1 MSARRLE
8 IRPAGG
14 REALVWGVV
23 MLGLAALV
31 SMPLANAWR
40 VGTDLGH
47 GWAAPLLIAYLYWER
62 WTERPGGLPRAG
74 RGGGAGVW
82 VCVVFFLL
90 AGCGLRLVLTPFP
103 VWPVPLAA
111 YVAILVGSGLYAAW
125 VAGGREGVRWL
136 GGPLILLVGALP
148 WPSVIEGT
156 IIAPLRVGLANL
168 AAEVC
173 YSFGVSALAQGTTLR
188 LAQTWVGV
196 DETCGGMRSLQAT
209 VLAALFLGEWLRLGL
224 VRRGALVVVA
234 LGAAVAG
241 NFLRILVLV
250 SRANVGGEDALEA
263 AHDGAGWLA
272 LAVSLLL
279 LGLAARMMARG
290 TADAAGQ
297 VVSRRGAAG
306 WGTVPVACVVLFG
319 GLCLGEVATRVWYA
333 RGAARVAEQVPQ
345 WQVGFPTRAPG
356 YRTVPLPDAA
366 REMLGPD
373 YFAAAEW
380 RDAEDRMTS
389 VYYVEWRRG
398 QAARSVPFL
407 HNPTVCLPLSGCE
420 YVRPAGELVVR
431 WAGGE
436 IPFARHVFRRAGEE
450 FAVAFALWDPARGRP
465 LRKLEAGRAG
475 WLAAQF
481 ADVREAR
488 EHQPAQLFTVATWGP
503 RAEER
508 LPNIVSAL
516 IVKAPDE
523 GSR

>member
-1 MSARRLE
+1 MLV
-8 IRPAGG
+8 AG
-14 REALVWGVV
+14 
-23 MLGLAALV
+23 
-31 SMPLANAWR
+31 
-40 VGTDLGH
+40 
-47 GWAAPLLIAYLYWER
+47 LLLS
-62 WTERPGGLPRAG
+62 G
-74 RGGGAGVW
+74 
-82 VCVVFFLL
+82 F
-90 AGCGLRLVLTPFP
+90 GLRLVLTPFP

-111 YVAILVGSGLYAAW
+111 YVALLVGAGLYAAW
-125 VAGGREGVRWL
+125 VAAGREGVRWL
-136 GGPLILLVGALP
+136 GGPLIVLAGALP
-148 WPSVIEGT
+148 WPSLIEGT

-173 YSFGVSALAQGTTLR
+173 YGLGVSALAQGTTLR

-209 VLAALFLGEWLRLGL
+209 VLAALFLGEWLRLGWT
-224 VRRGALVVVA
+224 RRGALVVVA

-250 SRANVGGEDALEA
+250 WRADVGGEEALQA
-263 AHDGAGWLA
+263 AHDGAGWFSLA
-272 LAVSLLL
+272 SSLLL
-279 LGLAARMMARG
+279 LGLAARLMARG
-290 TADAAGQ
+290 KVGAAAQ
-297 VVSRRGAAG
+297 VVSRRGGAG
-306 WGTVPVACVVLFG
+306 WGTVPVAFVVLAG
-319 GLCLGEVATRVWYA
+319 GLGLGEVATRIWYE
-333 RGAARVAEQVPQ
+333 RGAARVAEQFPQ
-345 WQVGFPTRAPG
+345 WQVGFPARAAG

-366 REMLGPD
+366 REILGPD

-420 YVRPAGELVVR
+420 YVRPAGDLVVR

-450 FAVAFALWDPARGRP
+450 FSVAFVLWDPARGRP
-465 LRKLEAGRAG
+465 LRKIEAGRAG

-488 EHQPAQLFTVATWGP
+488 EHQPAQLLTVAAWGP

-508 LPNIVSAL
+508 LTGIVSAL
-516 IVKAPDE
+516 IVAAPDNC
-523 GSR
+523 SR